1 MTNTIFAASYGNG
14 VYEST
19 NAGASW
25 SLLSGGPT
33 DVITAAVSSTG
44 VYYAVDNGIRH
55 RCGAMPTAHWTKLL
69 MIQHDVDVFTP
80 SRSIPT
86 IRTRS

>member
-25 SLLSGGPT
+25 SLLSGSPT
-33 DVITAAVSSTG
+33 DVIDAAVSSTG
-44 VYYAVDNGIRH
+44 VYYAVDRLGRW
-55 RCGAMPTAHWTKLL
+55 RATQTASGP
-69 MIQHDVDVFTP
+69 IC
-80 SRSIPT
+80 
-86 IRTRS
+86 